1 MADVRTSTPNSSSAG
16 SIKMGRALQAEKLQ
30 LRLLMIEDR
39 YRGQVMTHQVDAFE
53 EKVNMSFK
61 NFDIDTLV
69 NMIRILRG
77 RTDPPR
83 VIGSLDKLHNA
94 MIQEANKNTV
104 ARNREARIRNTKP
117 NIDDNCVKYFM
128 WFFEYV
134 DYLRDL
140 KVNFTDRIFQPLF
153 KYFYEGSDR
162 DGDKRRG
169 SSSTLSFSKF
179 SQFSS
184 DSGDSGE
191 NFDNNDDL
199 DDSVATARNRAQE
212 KTALMMLSN
221 EFTDIKTL
229 YDTTEVD
236 KVAKSLSLVKEQM
249 EFLLDNE
256 DSLDS
261 DLYSHESEN
270 CVYHLTLDSATVT
283 LIRFVPD
290 ILAKLQKSARLA
302 RRWLQLDS
310 VRTKDLNKKLEKI
323 LELEKKLNQRV
334 SFLDEDI
341 LRNEAELE
349 KEMMELQN
357 LLKRE
362 DRSNDLSLTI
372 FDLDDRIGKLHNK
385 LEGLRKERDRMTGR
399 VMDTVQTRNKRHY
412 DELKVRYE
420 SNKLQRYMTERMLGT
435 LRYHRDIVEQDMR
448 VELSIKPSIIHNTNS
463 LQDHCERLEQILTH
477 EKNEKHT
484 IKTAL
489 VPIGEDKRFI
499 SQRLLQKR
507 MSEPQPDF
515 TMADY
520 IGTRRKYHNGQAFY
534 VKTHRPL
541 PPGARHVRTYRPST
555 PDW

>member
-1 MADVRTSTPNSSSAG
+1 
-16 SIKMGRALQAEKLQ
+16 MGRALQAEKLQ
-30 LRLLMIEDR
+30 LRLLLLEDK
-39 YRGQVMTHQVDAFE
+39 YRGQVMTEQVEAFE

-61 NFDIDTLV
+61 NFNIDTLV

-83 VIGSLDKLHNA
+83 VISSLDKLHNA
-94 MIQEANKNTV
+94 MIQEANRNT
-104 ARNREARIRNTKP
+104 ATRNREARIRKTKS

-153 KYFYEGSDR
+153 KYFYEGSDGG
-162 DGDKRRG
+162 GDTRRG

-191 NFDNNDDL
+191 NL
-199 DDSVATARNRAQE
+199 DDDRDESVATARQRAQA

-221 EFTDIKTL
+221 EFTDIKAL

-249 EFLLDNE
+249 DFLLDNE
-256 DSLDS
+256 DSVDS
-261 DLYSHESEN
+261 ELYSHESETY
-270 CVYHLTLDSATVT
+270 VYHLTLDSATVN

-302 RRWLQLDS
+302 RRWLQLDGM
-310 VRTKDLNKKLEKI
+310 RTKDLNKKLEKI

-334 SFLDEDI
+334 SFLDEEI

-349 KEMMELQN
+349 KEMIELQN

-362 DRSNDLSLTI
+362 DRSTDLSLTM
-372 FDLDDRIGKLHNK
+372 FELDDRIGKLQNK

-399 VMDTVQTRNKRHY
+399 AMDTAQTKSKRQY
-412 DELKVRYE
+412 NELKVRYE

-463 LQDHCERLEQILTH
+463 IQDHCERLEQILTH
-477 EKNEKHT
+477 EKNEKHA

-499 SQRLLQKR
+499 SQRLLEKR
-507 MSEPQPDF
+507 MSEPHPDL

-520 IGTRRKYHNGQAFY
+520 IGTRRRYHNGQAFY

-541 PPGARHVRTYRPST
+541 PAGARHVRTYRPST
-555 PDW
+555 PEW